1 MISFRWLKTIFKF
14 FLMVQVYS
22 SDYIL
27 CDARGAE
34 LAPCPFL
41 NLLDS
46 GAHCGDCPLLPLFQ
60 DMMPIMFE
68 DAFRPDPSEDYG
80 EKPVFIQP

>member
-27 CDARGAE
+27 CDAHGAE

-46 GAHCGDCPLLPLFQ
+46 GATCGDCPLLPLFQ
-60 DMMPIMFE
+60 DMMTTMF
-68 DAFRPDPSEDYG
+68 DSVFYPDPPDDIS
-80 EKPVFIQP
+80 

>member
-1 MISFRWLKTIFKF
+1 
-14 FLMVQVYS
+14 MVQVYS

-27 CDARGAE
+27 CDAHGAE

-46 GAHCGDCPLLPLFQ
+46 CAHCGDCPLLSLYQ
-60 DMMPIMFE
+60 DMESSMLYSVHH
-68 DAFRPDPSEDYG
+68 PDPP
-80 EKPVFIQP
+80 KNLL